1 MKSVSEKGLSL
12 AAEFPPSPI
21 AAVTQI
27 FFLILFFPEYPAHD
41 FWCAGFLLIR
51 RYE

>member
-27 FFLILFFPEYPAHD
+27 FFLILFFPEYQPMISGVL
-41 FWCAGFLLIR
+41 GFCS
-51 RYE
+51 